1 MDRPNTLTS
10 ETIAMV
16 LQDLKTGDM
25 EWPYRFYRGSPV
37 VGTIEIDADGCWVEH
52 VTMGNHCI
60 HVFTHIGALIDEA
73 FVRARVEA
81 IHAMWKQDMNV
92 FCCEFNVPAYC
103 RFRAEF
109 PGTEDDLGI
118 HECGVCFELTS
129 IMTNCLIDGR
139 LNSHAICAGCMAKLG
154 GQCPHKHDTFKGGE
168 LGCMC
173 CGYEEDDSTPG

>member
-10 ETIAMV
+10 DTIARV
-16 LQDLKTGDM
+16 LEQLKTESI

-37 VGTIEIDADGCWVEH
+37 FGTIEIDEGHWVEH

-60 HVFTHIGALIDEA
+60 HVFSRGGPIDEA
-73 FVRARVEA
+73 FVRGRVDA
-81 IHAMWKQDMNV
+81 IAAMWKQEMNV

-139 LNSHAICAGCMAKLG
+139 LNSHSICAGCMAKLDG
-154 GQCPHKHDTFKGGE
+154 ICPHKHAEFKGGV

-173 CGYEEDDSTPG
+173 CGDDDDDDSPLG